1 MKKKI
6 NKKNVPAYAF
16 GMDQLPNYLGGANVL
31 GSAISGLSGEG
42 STGDAIGS
50 TLGSAA
56 SLAGTGFSIGGPI
69 GAAAGGVLGA
79 AFGWI
84 GSRRRKKQM
93 DDAESGG
100 EPLLEFGVVRGN
112 APAVRGG
119 KRSHAIKSFVARYG
133 GHAR

>member
-56 SLAGTGFSIGGPI
+56 SLAGAGFSIGGPI
-69 GAAAGGVLGA
+69 GAAAGGVLGT
-79 AFGWI
+79 AFGPF
-84 GSRRRKKQM
+84 SRHFNQFSTNSKS
-93 DDAESGG
+93 AI
-100 EPLLEFGVVRGN
+100 LLGPF
-112 APAVRGG
+112 RGG
-119 KRSHAIKSFVARYG
+119 SSRFSLPETPKQGFEEEVGMGYYL
-133 GHAR
+133 

>member
-84 GSRRRKKQM
+84 GSRRRKNRWNKCG
-93 DDAESGG
+93 AEKK
-100 EPLLEFGVVRGN
+100 P
-112 APAVRGG
+112 
-119 KRSHAIKSFVARYG
+119 
-133 GHAR
+133 